1 MQKLLEP
8 TSNVHVF
15 WRTSNEAPFEY
26 AGMSTVVE
34 IADTSPVEV
43 LWSFEASNFKLREP
57 PVQSPEQVPLGDY
70 REGAV
75 RQVLV
80 NAYERDRAAR
90 QVCIEH
96 FGLACAV
103 CGLRFEGRYGA
114 LGAGF
119 IHVHHIIPISELG
132 PDYKL
137 NPIEDLRPVCP
148 NCHAML
154 HRQRPPLSLEALR
167 AALR

>member
-1 MQKLLEP
+1 MQKLLEAA
-8 TSNVHVF
+8 SRAHVF
-15 WRTSNEAPFEY
+15 WRTSNEMPFEY
-26 AGMSTVVE
+26 AGTAIAIE

-43 LWSFEASNFKLREP
+43 LWSFDASDAGSREP
-57 PVQSPEQVPLGDY
+57 LVQSPEQVSRGDY

-75 RQVLV
+75 QQVLV
-80 NAYERDRAAR
+80 NAYERNRSAR

-96 FGLACAV
+96 LGLACAV
-103 CGLRFEGRYGA
+103 CELRFEDRYGS

-119 IHVHHIIPISELG
+119 IHVHHIVPISELG
-132 PDYKL
+132 PGYML

-154 HRQRPPLSLEALR
+154 HRQRPPLSIEALR